1 MTLPIIIIGCVLLLL
16 AFVFELIAK
25 RINAPSVILMLL
37 LGWSASQL
45 VTAFNIPIP
54 SLDPV
59 LPVFGTVGLIL
70 IVLEGSMELELT
82 KEKSGL
88 IKKSFLI
95 ALIPILILGFLIA
108 FAFYQSGQGSFKDCL
123 SNAIPLCVISSA
135 IAIPSVGSLSPAKK
149 EFVIFESS
157 LSDILGV
164 LFFNFVALNHEI
176 NFESVEHFLLQIL
189 LILVVSL
196 ISTVGIS
203 FLLTH
208 IRYHIKYIPILLII
222 VLVYAV
228 SKLVHLPG
236 LVFVLICGVFLG
248 NARQFKFNKWVQKL
262 RPDEIAANLDQ
273 FKKITVEFTFVIRV
287 MFFILFGFL
296 IKTEE
301 VINPDTILWALG
313 IALIIYFIRGL
324 ALFIGKLPLFPLL
337 FVAPRGL
344 ITILLFFLI
353 LPDSRIELVNKSL
366 ITQVILITAIVMIFG
381 LMFTKKEIDKS
392 ETVGEKV

>member
-1 MTLPIIIIGCVLLLL
+1 
-16 AFVFELIAK
+16 
-25 RINAPSVILMLL
+25 
-37 LGWSASQL
+37 
-45 VTAFNIPIP
+45 
-54 SLDPV
+54 
-59 LPVFGTVGLIL
+59 
-70 IVLEGSMELELT
+70 MELELT

-88 IKKSFLI
+88 IRKSFLI
-95 ALIPILILGFLIA
+95 AFFPILILGFLIA

-135 IAIPSVGSLSPAKK
+135 IAIPSVSSLSPAKK

-176 NFESVEHFLLQIL
+176 NFESAEHFLLQIL

-262 RPDEIAANLDQ
+262 RPEEIAANLDQ

-313 IALIIYFIRGL
+313 IALLIYFIRGL
-324 ALFIGKLPLFPLL
+324 ALFIGKIPLFPLL

-353 LPDSRIELVNKSL
+353 LPASRIELVNKSL
-366 ITQVILITAIVMIFG
+366 VTQVILITAIVMIFG
-381 LMFTKKEIDKS
+381 LMFTKKEVEKS
-392 ETVGEKV
+392 ES

>member
-1 MTLPIIIIGCVLLLL
+1 MTLPIIIIGCILLLL

-37 LGWSASQL
+37 LGWSASQF
-45 VTAFNIPIP
+45 VTAMNIPIP
-54 SLDPV
+54 SLEKV
-59 LPVFGTVGLIL
+59 LPILGTVGLIL
-70 IVLEGSMELELT
+70 IVLEGAMELELT

-95 ALIPILILGFLIA
+95 ALFPILILGFLIA

-135 IAIPSVGSLSPAKK
+135 IAIPSVNSLSTSKK

-164 LFFNFVALNHEI
+164 LFFNFVALNNEI
-176 NFESVEHFLLQIL
+176 NIQSVEHFVLQIL
-189 LILVVSL
+189 LILIVSL
-196 ISTVGIS
+196 ISTIGIS
-203 FLLTH
+203 FLFTQ
-208 IRYHIKYIPILLII
+208 IRHHVKYIPILLII
-222 VLVYAV
+222 ILVYAV
-228 SKLVHLPG
+228 SKLIHLPG
-236 LVFVLICGVFLG
+236 LVFVLICGIFLG
-248 NARQFKFNKWVQKL
+248 NVRQFKFNRWVQKL
-262 RPDEIAANLDQ
+262 QPDEIDSNLNQ

-301 VINPDTILWALG
+301 VINPDTILWAAG
-313 IALIIYFIRGL
+313 IALLIYLIRGITL
-324 ALFIGKLPLFPLL
+324 LIGKIPVFPLL

-353 LPDSRIELVNKSL
+353 LPDSRIGLVNKSL

-381 LMFTKKEIDKS
+381 LMFTKKEIDS
-392 ETVGEKV
+392 PET

>member
-1 MTLPIIIIGCVLLLL
+1 MTLPVIIIACILLLL

-25 RINAPSVILMLL
+25 RIKSPSVILMLL

-45 VTAFNIPIP
+45 VTALNIPIP

-59 LPVFGTVGLIL
+59 LPIFGTVGLIL
-70 IVLEGSMELELT
+70 IVLEGAMELELS
-82 KEKSGL
+82 KEKYGL
-88 IKKSFLI
+88 IKKSFFI
-95 ALIPILILGFLIA
+95 ALFPILILGFLIA

-135 IAIPSVGSLSPAKK
+135 IAIPSVSSLSSAKK

-176 NFESVEHFLLQIL
+176 DIKSVEHFILQIV
-189 LILVVSL
+189 LIIVVSL
-196 ISTVGIS
+196 ISTIGIS
-203 FLLTH
+203 FLLTN
-208 IRYHIKYIPILLII
+208 IRYHVKYIPILLIVI
-222 VLVYAV
+222 LVYAV
-228 SKLVHLPG
+228 SKIVHLPG
-236 LVFVLICGVFLG
+236 LVFVLICGIFLG
-248 NARQFKFNKWVQKL
+248 NVRWFKFSKWVRKL
-262 RPDEIAANLDQ
+262 KPDEIAENVSQ
-273 FKKITVEFTFVIRV
+273 FKTITVEFTFVIRV

-301 VINPDTILWALG
+301 IINPDTILWAVG
-313 IALIIYFIRGL
+313 IAFIIYLIRAITL
-324 ALFIGKLPLFPLL
+324 YIGKVPVLPLL

-353 LPDSRIELVNKSL
+353 LPESRIPLVNKSL
-366 ITQVILITAIVMIFG
+366 ITQVILITAFTMLFG
-381 LMFTKKEIDKS
+381 LMFANKENDGPVENKQ
-392 ETVGEKV
+392 E

>member
-1 MTLPIIIIGCVLLLL
+1 MTLPVIIITCILLLL

-25 RINAPSVILMLL
+25 RINSPSVILMFL

-45 VTAFNIPIP
+45 VTVMNIPIP

-59 LPVFGTVGLIL
+59 LPIFGTVGLIL

-88 IKKSFLI
+88 IKKSFFI
-95 ALIPILILGFLIA
+95 ALFPILILGFFIA

-135 IAIPSVGSLSPAKK
+135 IAIPSVSSLSSTKK

-176 NFESVEHFLLQIL
+176 DIKSIGHFILQISM
-189 LILVVSL
+189 ILVVSL
-196 ISTVGIS
+196 ISTIGIS
-203 FLLTH
+203 FLLTN
-208 IRYHIKYIPILLII
+208 IRYHIKYIPILLIVI
-222 VLVYAV
+222 LIYAV
-228 SKLVHLPG
+228 SKIVHLPG
-236 LVFVLICGVFLG
+236 LVFVLICGIFLG
-248 NARQFKFNKWVQKL
+248 NVRRFKFNKWIQKL
-262 RPDEIAANLDQ
+262 QPDEIAGNLTQ

-296 IKTEE
+296 IKTKEI
-301 VINPDTILWALG
+301 INSDTILWAAG
-313 IALIIYFIRGL
+313 IALLIYLIRAITL
-324 ALFIGKLPLFPLL
+324 LISKIPVFPLL

-353 LPDSRIELVNKSL
+353 LPESRIALVNKSL
-366 ITQVILITAIVMIFG
+366 ITQVILITAFTMLFG
-381 LMFTKKEIDKS
+381 LMFAKKEKDS
-392 ETVGEKV
+392 PVT